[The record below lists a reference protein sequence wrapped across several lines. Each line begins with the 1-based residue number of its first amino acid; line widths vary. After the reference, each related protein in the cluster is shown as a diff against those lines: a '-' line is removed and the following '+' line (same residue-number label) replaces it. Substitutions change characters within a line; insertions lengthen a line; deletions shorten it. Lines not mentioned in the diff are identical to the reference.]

1 MWSDNDIDNAFQR
14 LNPPEPEPAP
24 FPLDAWLR
32 LETELDKAVIERAV
46 RRRLWKFFATEVAIV
61 LLIGLGWLLWPT
73 GTPRPAVKPSKPT
86 AAVGKKAANAANH
99 ELGRRA
105 TAPQSAIADATMPAD
120 AALRSTKSATV
131 TPAPAATAATATA
144 TALESATETPKQES
158 VSHSATA
165 MVAATPA
172 ANPAVKYSPSKAHSS
187 PEAITRASV
196 ATTTT
201 PSRRQRNVAEGRHA
215 YQGIVAPQRAQ
226 RVHGRRSTFSL
237 PKHLSEEN
245 RLTAA
250 AARQG
255 RNQILALAHHTA
267 PHPAAGSIAVPTE
280 APAEAVVADAASADQ
295 LRREGQSPLRN
306 QAAILPATPASEAPE
321 TGAPD
326 VSAAASG
333 TAIATLAPNSAQ
345 LLLAGAATL
354 PTPLAPITA
363 VPADLPTPVRQP
375 RFYIGLVAAP
385 DLTTVKFVDV
395 ERPKLNIGVVLEYR
409 LTNRLRVSTG
419 LLRANKEYFAR
430 REDYDWSA
438 YPRAATRNFTW
449 VDGACTV
456 LDVPLNLRYDAVVRP
471 QARLFGSVGLSSF
484 FMQRERYSYDYKEYN
499 TSYYWERSYVNAN
512 RHLFSV
518 LNLSFGYEHQLGTH
532 LSLQAEP
539 YLKVPLAGVGAGKVR
554 LTSGGVFF
562 GVKYGF

>member
-1 MWSDNDIDNAFQR
+1 M
-14 LNPPEPEPAP
+14 
-24 FPLDAWLR
+24 
-32 LETELDKAVIERAV
+32 
-46 RRRLWKFFATEVAIV
+46 
-61 LLIGLGWLLWPT
+61 
-73 GTPRPAVKPSKPT
+73 
-86 AAVGKKAANAANH
+86 
-99 ELGRRA
+99 
-105 TAPQSAIADATMPAD
+105 
-120 AALRSTKSATV
+120 
-131 TPAPAATAATATA
+131 
-144 TALESATETPKQES
+144 
-158 VSHSATA
+158 
-165 MVAATPA
+165 
-172 ANPAVKYSPSKAHSS
+172 
-187 PEAITRASV
+187 
-196 ATTTT
+196 
-201 PSRRQRNVAEGRHA
+201 
-215 YQGIVAPQRAQ
+215 
-226 RVHGRRSTFSL
+226 
-237 PKHLSEEN
+237 
-245 RLTAA
+245 
-250 AARQG
+250 
-255 RNQILALAHHTA
+255 
-267 PHPAAGSIAVPTE
+267 
-280 APAEAVVADAASADQ
+280 
-295 LRREGQSPLRN
+295 
-306 QAAILPATPASEAPE
+306 
-321 TGAPD
+321 
-326 VSAAASG
+326 
-333 TAIATLAPNSAQ
+333 
-345 LLLAGAATL
+345 
-354 PTPLAPITA
+354 
-363 VPADLPTPVRQP
+363 PADLPVPVRQP

>member
-46 RRRLWKFFATEVAIV
+46 RRRLWKFFAAEVAIV

-73 GTPRPAVKPSKPT
+73 GTTRPAVEPLKPT
-86 AAVGKKAANAANH
+86 VAVGKKATNAANNS
-99 ELGRRA
+99 LGRRA
-105 TAPQSAIADATMPAD
+105 TAPQSATADAIIPVR

-131 TPAPAATAATATA
+131 TPAPAAPA
-144 TALESATETPKQES
+144 ALESAAETPKQES
-158 VSHSATA
+158 ASYSATTI
-165 MVAATPA
+165 VA

-187 PEAITRASV
+187 PEAITRTSV

-215 YQGIVAPQRAQ
+215 YQGIVTPQYAQ
-226 RVHGRRSTFSL
+226 RVHGRRSTSSL
-237 PKHLSEEN
+237 PKHPSAEN
-245 RLTAA
+245 RLTEA

-255 RNQILALAHHTA
+255 RNQVSALAHHTD

-280 APAEAVVADAASADQ
+280 APAEAVVADAASASQ

-306 QAAILPATPASEAPE
+306 QAAILPATPASEASQ

-326 VSAAASG
+326 SSAAASG

-363 VPADLPTPVRQP
+363 VPANLPTPVRQP

-518 LNLSFGYEHQLGTH
+518 LNLSFGYEHQLGKH

-554 LTSGGVFF
+554 LTSGGIFF